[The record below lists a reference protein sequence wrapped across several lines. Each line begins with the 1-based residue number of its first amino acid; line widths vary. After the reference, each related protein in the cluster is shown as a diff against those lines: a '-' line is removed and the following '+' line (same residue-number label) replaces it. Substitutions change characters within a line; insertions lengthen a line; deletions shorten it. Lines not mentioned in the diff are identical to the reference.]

1 MENADRNVGEKSY
14 SVRFAYMSHEGEFRE
29 TVTFWLLT
37 FLLVTYF
44 PFGWY
49 SPK

>member
-1 MENADRNVGEKSY
+1 MENADRNVDDNPY

-37 FLLVTYF
+37 FLLGGTGDIVSVVTL
-44 PFGWY
+44 
-49 SPK
+49 